1 MPVITGLTGTQLR
14 FRPGGARRVAYPRA
28 VGSFTDPEHELHPED
43 VRDRLARGEVA
54 LVDVREQYEWDA
66 GRIAGARHI
75 ELERLASRSD
85 EIPRDRPVVF
95 QCRLGARS
103 AMATQAFRAAGWDAY
118 NLAGG
123 ITEWVRRGLPIEP
136 KDGKVAPH

>member
-1 MPVITGLTGTQLR
+1 MAP
-14 FRPGGARRVAYPRA
+14 
-28 VGSFTDPEHELHPED
+28 GSFDDPQHELEPEE
-43 VRDRLARGEVA
+43 VRRRLDAGEIE
-54 LVDVREQYEWDA
+54 LIDVREQYEWDA

-75 ELERLASRSD
+75 DLERLAGRAGEVD
-85 EIPRDRPVVF
+85 RERPVVF

-118 NLAGG
+118 NLTGG

-136 KDGKVAPH
+136 EDGYVAEH

>member
-1 MPVITGLTGTQLR
+1 
-14 FRPGGARRVAYPRA
+14 
-28 VGSFTDPEHELHPED
+28 VGSFTDPEHELEPEE
-43 VRDRLARGEVA
+43 VRDRLERGEIE

-75 ELERLASRSD
+75 DLERLAGRA
-85 EIPRDRPVVF
+85 EQIPRDRPVVF

-118 NLAGG
+118 NMAGG
-123 ITEWVRRGLPIEP
+123 ITLWAERGLPLEP
-136 KDGKVAPH
+136 EGGHVARH